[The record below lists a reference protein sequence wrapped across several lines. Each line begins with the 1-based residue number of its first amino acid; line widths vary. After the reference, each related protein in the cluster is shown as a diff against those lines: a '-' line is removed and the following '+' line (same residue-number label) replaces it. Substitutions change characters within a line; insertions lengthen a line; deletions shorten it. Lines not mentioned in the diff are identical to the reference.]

1 MPVTEGVITL
11 LILALASALQA
22 GTGFGFALMAIPVL
36 SMSVN
41 PVDAIAI
48 VALAGGVMTAHA
60 SYRDRKYV
68 DAAVTMR
75 FCIGSLVGLPI
86 GLGLLLLMTETAITA
101 MIGLV
106 VLVSVGA
113 IHFGA
118 HLPNNAPA
126 HWTAGALSGAMMTST
141 GINGP
146 PLVLT
151 LHAMQLAQRPFRAAL
166 SVAFTFQR
174 VMTLILFVLTDALS
188 AHAVWLSLL
197 GIPAILLGWELG
209 NRVFHRLDATRFKR
223 VVEVLLVLSAVFCL
237 IRALSPLSG

>member
-101 MIGLV
+101 MIGVV

-188 AHAVWLSLL
+188 AQAVWLSLL

-223 VVEVLLVLSAVFCL
+223 VVEVLLVLSAAFCL